1 MDSPDTGRHGWTVRT
16 TCMTL
21 DFLGH
26 LESAGLIPICPHN
39 GYLYFQDHAGDYV
52 KGDYV
57 MNGGNAGNVLDQ
69 LNALYRKSR
78 GGKIDRNHWKV

>member
-1 MDSPDTGRHGWTVRT
+1 METAIVR
-16 TCMTL
+16 CEEGGDDVMR
-21 DFLGH
+21 
-26 LESAGLIPICPHN
+26 PRYN

-52 KGDYV
+52 RDYV

-78 GGKIDRNHWKV
+78 EGK